1 MSRGR
6 PHLGIGARIA
16 GGSFVIALLICVL
29 AGLLVDLRVQQI
41 LRSSS
46 EAVLAGVAA
55 PYAQSVRDEP
65 GEDLDAP
72 GPSQQV
78 AVIDPAGTTHV
89 DTLPT
94 ALSEQVRSRTVPA
107 DTEVIELGSPEQIVR
122 IQPVTGEGGTWRVVS
137 AVPRSDEAAS
147 LTRMRWL
154 LVAVLAV
161 VPIGVCA
168 GALLLTTASLGPVR
182 RIRRT
187 AERLID
193 QPGDALLPVGPAE
206 DEIARLART
215 LNVLVERLRTSA
227 RRERQMVSDASHE
240 LRTPLAVLRARLEL
254 ARTADQD
261 LPAVRE
267 DIAGAERS
275 AERLTELV
283 GSLLELS
290 RIEAAD
296 PARADGAELT
306 AEVHEAVDR
315 AGFRAGPQVDLT
327 AHVRPLPA
335 GALYPLSAADLGRVL
350 DNLLTNA
357 LRAVGEEGRVEVT
370 LHGTE
375 RGLALTVADSGGGM
389 SEDFAPRALDRFSQ
403 ADPSRPGG
411 GAGLGLPIVAAVVAR
426 AGGTLDLDNRPGE
439 GLTVRLTLPT
449 G

>member
-72 GPSQQV
+72 GPSQQI

-122 IQPVTGEGGTWRVVS
+122 IQPVAGEGGTWRVVS

-182 RIRRT
+182 RIR
-187 AERLID
+187 
-193 QPGDALLPVGPAE
+193 
-206 DEIARLART
+206 
-215 LNVLVERLRTSA
+215 
-227 RRERQMVSDASHE
+227 
-240 LRTPLAVLRARLEL
+240 
-254 ARTADQD
+254 RTADQD

-315 AGFRAGPQVDLT
+315 AGFRAGQQVDLT